1 MHQSQQIAK
10 VMVEKMRERETLKRK
25 TPKKWLKMRENLRRR
40 REKRLEK
47 AGKILSQIFSN
58 KREAE

>member
-10 VMVEKMRERETLKRK
+10 VMNKKMWENETLKRK
-25 TPKKWLKMRENLRRR
+25 TPNTWLKLKENVRRR

>member
-1 MHQSQQIAK
+1 
-10 VMVEKMRERETLKRK
+10 
-25 TPKKWLKMRENLRRR
+25 MRENEKLKVKNAKKFWNREKMGRRR